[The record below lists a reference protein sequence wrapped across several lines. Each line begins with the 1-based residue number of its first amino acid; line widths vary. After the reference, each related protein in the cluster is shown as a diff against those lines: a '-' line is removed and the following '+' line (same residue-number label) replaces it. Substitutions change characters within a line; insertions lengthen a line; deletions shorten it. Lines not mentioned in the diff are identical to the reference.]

1 MAYNP
6 NQPRQAGGKF
16 GSSGVT
22 SLMSQPGYVPISPQ
36 VMAQAQAQIAAATAK
51 SAAATKLSKT
61 LTPGQKAYLKQLT
74 TAEGI
79 EKKDVGKAKA
89 SAKKATAAKTKA
101 AKAAAAA
108 KARNPAALR
117 RGEAAGKRT
126 PARGKITAKAPKVK
140 QVSHTSQETALRTLL
155 ATAMVRP

>member
-1 MAYNP
+1 MAYVLITRTP
-6 NQPRQAGGKF
+6 VATIRKLRSYLAYVP
-16 GSSGVT
+16 
-22 SLMSQPGYVPISPQ
+22 PGYVPISPH
-36 VMAQAQAQIAAATAK
+36 VMAHARARIATANGEVGCGD
-51 SAAATKLSKT
+51 TLSKT